1 MKKIAIIGSSGRTGS
16 LLTEQALKRNIM
28 PICLVR
34 EGSAD
39 KLPDGASI
47 VKGTPLNYKN
57 VKAAVTDCEA
67 VLCALNIARKSD
79 FPWAPLVSP
88 PNLLHDGMKNIVQV
102 MKETGVSRV
111 ITVSAWGVGDSYK
124 EVNWMFRFL
133 INKTKVGIAYAGHE
147 EQERLLKDSG
157 LNWTSVR
164 PVGLT
169 NSGISDKLL
178 VSRNGNQKLKMSIS
192 RADVAKFMLDIL
204 EDENFYQTAP
214 SISNA

>member
-1 MKKIAIIGSSGRTGS
+1 MKKIAIIGASGRTGR

-28 PICLVR
+28 PVCLIR

-47 VKGTPLNYKN
+47 VKGTPLNYEN
-57 VKAAVTDCEA
+57 VKAAVTDGQA

-88 PNLLHDGMKNIVQV
+88 PNLLHDGMKNILRT
-102 MKETGVSRV
+102 MKETGISRV

-133 INKTKVGIAYAGHE
+133 INKTKVSTAYAGHE
-147 EQERLLKDSG
+147 ARARVLKDSG
-157 LNWTSVR
+157 LNWISVR
-164 PVGLT
+164 PV
-169 NSGISDKLL
+169 
-178 VSRNGNQKLKMSIS
+178 
-192 RADVAKFMLDIL
+192 
-204 EDENFYQTAP
+204 
-214 SISNA
+214 